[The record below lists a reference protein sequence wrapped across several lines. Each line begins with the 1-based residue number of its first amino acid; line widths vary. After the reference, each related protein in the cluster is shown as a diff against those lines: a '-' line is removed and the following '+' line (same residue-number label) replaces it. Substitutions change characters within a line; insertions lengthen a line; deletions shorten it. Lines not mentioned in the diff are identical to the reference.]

1 MPGPLTL
8 ELMYP
13 VNGASSE
20 IPAVTILG
28 KTRSDA
34 VVEINGVSVEVAAD
48 GSFQRDM
55 VLGEGENEFEVT
67 VESLSGEAE
76 LQPVMVL
83 YSPPADGLPF
93 TVFYP
98 PDRLEVDQPNLTVIG
113 GTRADAAV
121 AVNGSPVEVNV
132 LGLFSSTVTLEQGA
146 NLIEVLSADVQE
158 DVRFEA
164 LVVFYLP

>member
-1 MPGPLTL
+1 MPAPLTL
-8 ELMYP
+8 ELLSP
-13 VNGASSE
+13 VDGASSE
-20 IPAVTILG
+20 VPAVAVLG
-28 KTRSDA
+28 KTSADA
-34 VVEINGVSVEVAAD
+34 VVEINGVPVEVAAD

-55 VLGEGENEFEVT
+55 VLGDSENEIEVT
-67 VESLSGEAE
+67 VEGLSGEAE
-76 LQPVMVL
+76 IQSAEVL

-98 PDRLEVDQPNLTVIG
+98 PDGLEVSQPNLMVIG

-121 AVNGSPVEVNV
+121 AVNGSPVDVNV
-132 LGLFSSTVTLEQGA
+132 LGLFSTTVSLEQGA
-146 NLIEVLSADVQE
+146 NLIEVISADVQE

>member
-98 PDRLEVDQPNLTVIG
+98 PDGLEVDQPNLTVIG

-132 LGLFSSTVTLEQGA
+132 LGLFSSTVTLERGA